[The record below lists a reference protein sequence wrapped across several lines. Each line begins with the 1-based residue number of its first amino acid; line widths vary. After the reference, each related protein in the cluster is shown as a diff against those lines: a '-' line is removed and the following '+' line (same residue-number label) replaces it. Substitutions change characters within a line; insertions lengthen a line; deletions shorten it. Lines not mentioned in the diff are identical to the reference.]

1 MRLGPATRDLSVL
14 AAVRRGRN
22 FLRDRRWKKT
32 LFTISPTREPS
43 NRELFF
49 GVADEAGNPPPVPS
63 LVPLTPGGS
72 QRNTSAV
79 ELGSV
84 GSPSAVSRCPS
95 VLGPESG
102 FPRPIRNTGLGLASA
117 PWFEASAAGLLARPL
132 SVSAQRARPVLA
144 LSPKSG
150 ADHRTSAWNGRRS
163 TTDRDE
169 GFRSSARSVLV
180 QAADRPPGAPRPPRQ
195 EIYRRT
201 IRWGYQC
208 VIPRGTN
215 VSYRTRTFIHMA

>member
-1 MRLGPATRDLSVL
+1 MLPFAGGLDRRLVASLRLGPATRDLSVL

-32 LFTISPTREPS
+32 LFTISPTVSAAREPS

-49 GVADEAGNPPPVPS
+49 GVAAAAGNPSPVPS

-132 SVSAQRARPVLA
+132 SVSAKRARPVLA

-180 QAADRPPGAPRPPRQ
+180 QAADRPAGGLVAAPRDL
-195 EIYRRT
+195 
-201 IRWGYQC
+201 
-208 VIPRGTN
+208 
-215 VSYRTRTFIHMA
+215 